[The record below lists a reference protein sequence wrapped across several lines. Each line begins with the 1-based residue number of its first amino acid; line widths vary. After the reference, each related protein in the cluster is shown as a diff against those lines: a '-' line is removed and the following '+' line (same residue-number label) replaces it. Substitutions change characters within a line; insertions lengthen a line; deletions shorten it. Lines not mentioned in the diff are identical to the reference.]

1 MIITECLE
9 KAVKKQETDLAD
21 YFKDDTEFTQLEE
34 MIKQRL
40 NTAQTKWQVICKP
53 VCLITLESEPDQYL
67 SLEINDLMVL
77 LFNWGNKKTE
87 VEPDGWNI
95 SELEAQNSKKFLDD
109 LSIKNRQLSTAR
121 DSMRLNYHLSA
132 SPSEFERECVKE
144 SENEDASIKSVS

>member
-1 MIITECLE
+1 
-9 KAVKKQETDLAD
+9 
-21 YFKDDTEFTQLEE
+21 
-34 MIKQRL
+34 
-40 NTAQTKWQVICKP
+40 

-109 LSIKNRQLSTAR
+109 LSTKNR
-121 DSMRLNYHLSA
+121 
-132 SPSEFERECVKE
+132 
-144 SENEDASIKSVS
+144 